1 MRQLARILTP
11 LILVIGLVSIL
22 VAYAIAVNDL
32 PGRIYTPVQQE
43 FLSYNRGRTIV
54 QEAPVANWLSADGEI
69 TPAALVGDEHTV
81 RATLAGRYE
90 ERDRVSVTVYDLD
103 FRGEYHLAQAGSPN
117 GLVEW
122 FFPFPANLATLHN
135 VRLLVDGKEPEG
147 AEYSTYGIRWT
158 TRLEA
163 GEERHIII
171 SYRAEGASSFS
182 YSLPRER
189 RVDVDVVATVEG
201 LVGSETDRAYL
212 RPTSTREFQGGEVVA
227 WTYEDLIADRDI
239 HLTLPV
245 RLSFAQRVAERQDD
259 FRAMSR
265 LAPALVL
272 AFVAALVI
280 ILRRSGIR
288 LRPEVYLLTG
298 LGLALF
304 YPLITFLSGLVSIAV
319 AAALSLAIV
328 SALLMAFLGRVAGW
342 RQVRWPAVLLLLVFL
357 GFFSLGML
365 TPWRGLSLTLGGVLV
380 AGLFMT
386 GLTGRPTEGSHAAP
400 LDGVPFDPDEEA
412 SQEYEPPVVE
422 SEDELSFESLPGP
435 EPAEAT
441 TPEPAGP
448 FCPFCGEQLGESFHF
463 CPACGQKTDQIGV
476 CRSCG
481 TKQFMPSGQESVYCL
496 SCGAV
501 ITQSVL

>member
-1 MRQLARILTP
+1 MKQLTRLLAPVILA
-11 LILVIGLVSIL
+11 ISLVSIL
-22 VAYAIAVNDL
+22 VAYAMAVNDL
-32 PGRIYTPVQQE
+32 PERIYTPVQQE

-54 QEAPVANWLSADGEI
+54 QEAPVANWLSAAGEI

-81 RATLAGRYE
+81 RATLAARYE

-103 FRGEYHLAQAGSPN
+103 FRGEYHLAHAGSPN
-117 GLVEW
+117 SLVEW

-135 VRLLVDGKEPEG
+135 VRLLVDEKEPEG
-147 AEYSTYGIRWT
+147 AEYSTHGIRWT

-163 GEERHIII
+163 GEERSLVI

-189 RVDVDVVATVEG
+189 RVNVDVVATVEG
-201 LVGSETDRAYL
+201 LVGSETERAYL
-212 RPTSTREFQGGEVVA
+212 RPTSTREFQGGEVIA

-259 FRAMSR
+259 FRSMSR
-265 LAPALVL
+265 IAPVLVL
-272 AFVAALVI
+272 AFVAALAI

-288 LRPEVYLLTG
+288 LQREVYLLTG
-298 LGLALF
+298 VGLALF

-319 AAALSLAIV
+319 AAGLSFVIV
-328 SALLMAFLGRVAGW
+328 SALLMAFLGRAAGW
-342 RQVRWPAVLLLLVFL
+342 RPVRWPAGVLLLVFL

-365 TPWRGLSLTLGGVLV
+365 TPWRGLSLTLGGGLV

-386 GLTGRPTEGSHAAP
+386 GLTGRPTERAYAAP
-400 LDGVPFDPDEEA
+400 LDVVPLHLDDKA
-412 SQEYEPPVVE
+412 DQGDEPPVEE
-422 SEDELSFESLPGP
+422 SQDGLSFESLPGP
-435 EPAEAT
+435 EPAAVT

-463 CPACGQKTDQIGV
+463 CPACGKRTDQIGA
-476 CRSCG
+476 CQSCG
-481 TKQFMPSGQESVYCL
+481 SKQYVPDGQESVHCL
-496 SCGAV
+496 ACGAL
-501 ITQSVL
+501 IF